1 MLMAASPFR
10 GGAARGGPRWLDRW
24 VVAVWSEPPRSAKNA
39 TPANATAKT
48 PRLTRNMDTTEPI
61 VPAPTTE
68 GTGPQDP
75 PPARQRHSR
84 WWLAFVIVGGLV
96 GVLGLASL
104 VIHVPYATIA
114 PGSAR
119 PVNKLVTVTGHDV
132 YPPTGKVLFTT
143 VSVQDRV
150 TAMQALV
157 GWLDPS
163 IDVISDASLRGD
175 VPPQKYQQLNVEAMA
190 DSKTTA
196 EELVLHRLGY
206 TDLGAGAEIHDVEA
220 SLPAAAVLKPKDLIV
235 AVDGAPVTTSAEAA
249 NAIRAHQP
257 GDTITLSMV
266 RDAGPPADV
275 TAVLGKGD
283 QGQALLGVR
292 MTTQVKLP
300 FGIAIDSGN
309 VEGPSAG
316 LAYALTLLDEL
327 TPGELTG
334 GRLVAVT
341 GELAPDGKVGPIGGV
356 AQKAVAVKRAG
367 AKLFLVPRA
376 NYAEAKKAAGEG
388 LMVKPVDSFDDALT
402 VLGSYEGSNA
412 LALAGSGPGAGS

>member
-1 MLMAASPFR
+1 
-10 GGAARGGPRWLDRW
+10 
-24 VVAVWSEPPRSAKNA
+24 
-39 TPANATAKT
+39 
-48 PRLTRNMDTTEPI
+48 
-61 VPAPTTE
+61 
-68 GTGPQDP
+68 
-75 PPARQRHSR
+75 
-84 WWLAFVIVGGLV
+84 LAFVIVGGLV
-96 GVLGLASL
+96 GVLGIGSL

-114 PGSAR
+114 PGSAK

-163 IDVISDASLRGD
+163 IDVISDESLRGD

-196 EELVLHRLGY
+196 EELVLRRLGY
-206 TDLGAGAEIHDVEA
+206 ADLGAGAEIHDVEPG
-220 SLPAAAVLKPKDLIV
+220 LPAAGVLKPRDLIV

-266 RDAGPPADV
+266 RDAAPPVDV

-300 FGIAIDSGN
+300 FGITIDSGN

-356 AQKAVAVKRAG
+356 AQKAVAVERAG

-388 LMVKPVDSFDDALT
+388 LVVKPVDSFDDALA
-402 VLGSYEGSNA
+402 VLGSFEGSNA
-412 LALAGSGPGAGS
+412 LALAGPGHGPGS